1 MALSKVT
8 NDLLA
13 LGENTSSLN
22 LPKGTTAQRPSSPVA
37 GMVRENTDDNV
48 IEYYNG
54 TVWKQVVYQ
63 GQIVPVDIEYLL
75 VAGGGGGGYAG
86 EPNPAGDGAGGGGAG
101 GYLLGSLTV
110 NSETEY
116 SIIVGAGGVTNT
128 NGENTTAFNRL
139 AVGGGSGGSDVS
151 AGASIPLSTGKNGGS
166 GGGASANCGNSQ
178 PGGSGTSGQ
187 GNSGGS
193 TTGCDG
199 GRNGAGG
206 GGAGA
211 AGQNGNGGGSGGGIG
226 VQLSITGANAYY
238 AGGGGGGSGGSA
250 NNAGAGGL
258 GGGGNGANLNSSGF
272 SGTAN
277 TGGGG
282 GGDAAGSGGSTGGS
296 GGSGVVILKV
306 LTSEYSGSTTG
317 NPTVTTN
324 GSHTILKYT
333 TSGTYTP

>member
-1 MALSKVT
+1 MALSKIT

-13 LGENTSSLN
+13 LGESTSSLN

-54 TVWKQVVYQ
+54 TEWKQIVYQ
-63 GQIVPVDIEYLL
+63 NTFPVTLEYLL
-75 VAGGGGGGYAG
+75 VAGGGGGGYAA

-101 GYLLGSLTV
+101 GYVLGSLTV
-110 NSETEY
+110 NNGTEY

-128 NGENTTAFNRL
+128 NGEDTIAFNKL
-139 AVGGGSGGSDVS
+139 AVGGGCGGSDLY
-151 AGASIPLSTGKNGGS
+151 AGASVPLSTGKNGGS
-166 GGGASANCGNSQ
+166 GGGAAANCGNTQ

-193 TTGCDG
+193 TSGCDS

-211 AGQNGNGGGSGGGIG
+211 SGQNGNGGGSNGGNGI
-226 VQLSITGANAYY
+226 QLSITGANIYY
-238 AGGGGGGSGGSA
+238 AGGGGGGSGSST
-250 NNAGAGGL
+250 NNAGTGGL
-258 GGGGNGANLNSSGF
+258 GGGGNGANISSSGF
-272 SGTAN
+272 PGAAN

-282 GGDAAGSGGSTGGS
+282 GGDAAGGGGATGGT
-296 GGSGVVILKV
+296 GGSGVVIVKV
-306 LTSEYSGSTTG
+306 LASEYSGVTTG
-317 NPTVTTN
+317 SPQVSDV
-324 GSHTILKYT
+324 GLYKILKYT
-333 TSGTYTP
+333 QSGTYTT